1 MEENFYKEKIR
12 ELYDLFP
19 VYSPPFPS
27 NSLHDLL
34 INSDDEVYN
43 YARPLLGLS
52 WDRG

>member
-27 NSLHDLL
+27 NSLHDLHKF
-34 INSDDEVYN
+34 NYEEVYN
-43 YARPLLGLS
+43 YDRPLMGLS
-52 WDRG
+52 